1 MHPNQSCKTVSA
13 GTSFTAAGTAV
24 SATIDTQGYDS
35 ASISVWSSITNTW
48 STLAIQHAD
57 TNAATSFSTISGPLS
72 GPEYTAPVW
81 TTASGTTAAT
91 GALFNIST
99 KAKKRYLRVL
109 CGGATAA
116 TATIS
121 CSLGQ
126 AASVPFDATSY
137 GAVTLVTA

>member
-1 MHPNQSCKTVSA
+1 MHPNQSIKTVSA

-35 ASISVWSSITNTW
+35 ASISVWSSITNAW

-57 TNAATSFSTISGPLS
+57 TNAATSFSTISGTDSASP
-72 GPEYTAPVW
+72 AW
-81 TTASGTTAAT
+81 TTASGTTSPT
-91 GALFNIST
+91 GALFHIST

-126 AASVPFDATSY
+126 AASVPYDATSY